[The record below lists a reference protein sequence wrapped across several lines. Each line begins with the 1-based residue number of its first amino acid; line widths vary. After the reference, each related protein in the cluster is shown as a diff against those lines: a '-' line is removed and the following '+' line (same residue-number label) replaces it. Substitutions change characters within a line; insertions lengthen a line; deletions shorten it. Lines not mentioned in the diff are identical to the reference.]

1 MKTILITGGSRGI
14 GAATAILAAKKGYA
28 VVVNYCKNKSK
39 AERVVSQ
46 IKKDGGI
53 AIAVQAD
60 ITKEQEVLNLF
71 RETKKAL
78 GNINVLINNAGILEP
93 QMRFEEM
100 SMERII
106 NVFKTNVFAQFLC
119 AQEAIK
125 HMAFSRG
132 GNGGA
137 IVNVSSLASKSG
149 SPDEYIDYAC
159 SKGALD
165 TFTIGLSKEVATE
178 GIRVNAVRPA
188 FIYTDIHKTGGEP
201 DRIERI
207 KNSIPL
213 RRGGLA
219 KEVAEAILW
228 LASDESSYCTGTFID
243 VSGGR

>member
-1 MKTILITGGSRGI
+1 
-14 GAATAILAAKKGYA
+14 
-28 VVVNYCKNKSK
+28 
-39 AERVVSQ
+39 
-46 IKKDGGI
+46 
-53 AIAVQAD
+53 
-60 ITKEQEVLNLF
+60 
-71 RETKKAL
+71 
-78 GNINVLINNAGILEP
+78 
-93 QMRFEEM
+93 
-100 SMERII
+100 
-106 NVFKTNVFAQFLC
+106 
-119 AQEAIK
+119 
-125 HMAFSRG
+125 MAFSRG
-132 GNGGA
+132 GNGGV
-137 IVNVSSLASKSG
+137 IVNVSSLASKLG
-149 SPDEYIDYAC
+149 APDEYIDYAS

-243 VSGGR
+243 VSGAR